1 MIINQLKIN
10 LIPGFLLTAFI
21 TLFVFSSAD
30 SLAGDGQKWVLID
43 DFEGVTLSTDW
54 ILKDTRNDTDPHI
67 ENPQVTE
74 IQSENSNQFLIKK
87 AAPEGVI
94 GNRKALTFKPLPE
107 PVAVGS
113 ITTFYAKINV
123 EYFPNNHVFG
133 LSDMNPEDIALHDY
147 NALEPSI
154 RITDKSESDGTKND
168 GTMMV
173 RTGDTYS
180 KIYNAQQQRTAT
192 PMQAGQWYEI
202 WMVVNNS
209 LLQQGGQ
216 KYDVYVRGGDEF
228 PVQQMVF
235 RGADFR
241 MKREQP
247 LSYFLANCNTG
258 PSDHPYGNG
267 GLRYDDL
274 YMANGTVLT
283 TPQGVE
289 E

>member
-1 MIINQLKIN
+1 MIIKQLNIR
-10 LIPGFLLTAFI
+10 LIPAFLLTALI
-21 TLFVFSSAD
+21 TLFVLSSTGSAAD
-30 SLAGDGQKWVLID
+30 DGRKWMIID
-43 DFEGVTLSTDW
+43 DFEGAALSTGW

-74 IQSENSNQFLIKK
+74 LRSENSNQFLIKK
-87 AAPEGVI
+87 AAAEGII
-94 GNRKALTFKPLPE
+94 GNRKALTFRQLPE
-107 PVAVGS
+107 PVAAGS
-113 ITTFYAKINV
+113 VYTFYVRVNV
-123 EYFPNNHVFG
+123 EYFPNNHIFG

-154 RITDKSESDGTKND
+154 RITDKPESDGTKND
-168 GTMMV
+168 GTLMV
-173 RTGDTYS
+173 RTGNSYS
-180 KIYNAQQQRTAT
+180 KIYNAEQQRTAT

-202 WMVVNNS
+202 WMVVNNTP
-209 LLQQGGQ
+209 LQQGGQ

-228 PVQQMVF
+228 PTQQVVF

-247 LSYFLANCNTG
+247 ITHFLANCNTG

-274 YMANGTVLT
+274 YLARGTVLT
-283 TPQGVE
+283 TPEGVSE
-289 E
+289 